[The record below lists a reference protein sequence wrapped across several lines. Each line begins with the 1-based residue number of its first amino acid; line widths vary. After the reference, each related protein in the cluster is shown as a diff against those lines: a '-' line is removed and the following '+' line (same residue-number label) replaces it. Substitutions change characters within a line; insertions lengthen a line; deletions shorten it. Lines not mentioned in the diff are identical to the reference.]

1 MKIGLALSGGGAR
14 GIAHLGVFKALDE
27 AGIEISAIS
36 GTSAGA
42 IAGALYANGY
52 EPEEVLN
59 IIISTR
65 FFRLIRPAISKTG
78 IFKMSAAEAIYRK
91 YLPHNDFAKLKIPLT
106 VAATDLKQGKTVFFN
121 SGDLI
126 KSVMASSCIPVIF
139 DPVEIDG
146 EYYVDGGVL
155 NNLPAEPLLDHCDFI
170 IGVNTNK
177 VSPDYNLRNFRDL
190 LERVLLMAI
199 NYNTYDRAK
208 YCNVLLEPAEIHRH
222 SAFDVQ
228 QAKSIFKIGYEH
240 TKHALANDPN
250 LISLVENHSKNK
262 KVS

>member
-1 MKIGLALSGGGAR
+1 MKIGLVLSGGGAR
-14 GIAHLGVFKALDE
+14 GIAHLGVLKAFDE
-27 AGIEISAIS
+27 AGIQISAIS

-52 EPEEVLN
+52 TPEEILE
-59 IIISTR
+59 IIISTN
-65 FFRLIRPAISKTG
+65 FFKLIRPAISKTG
-78 IFKMSAAEAIYRK
+78 ILKMGPAESIYRK

-106 VAATDLKQGKTVFFN
+106 VAATDLKRGETMLFN

-126 KSVMASSCIPVIF
+126 RAVMASSCIPVIF

-146 EYYVDGGVL
+146 EMYVDGGVL
-155 NNLPAEPLLDHCDFI
+155 NNLPAEALIHTCDFI

-177 VSPDYNLRNFRDL
+177 VSTDYNLRNFRDL

-199 NYNTYDRAK
+199 NYNAYDRKK
-208 YCNVLLEPAEIHRH
+208 YCNILIEPEEIYRF

-228 QAKSIFKIGYEH
+228 KAKAIFKIGYDH
-240 TKHALANDPN
+240 TRIVIENEPKIQE
-250 LISLVENHSKNK
+250 LIKAAQK
-262 KVS
+262 A